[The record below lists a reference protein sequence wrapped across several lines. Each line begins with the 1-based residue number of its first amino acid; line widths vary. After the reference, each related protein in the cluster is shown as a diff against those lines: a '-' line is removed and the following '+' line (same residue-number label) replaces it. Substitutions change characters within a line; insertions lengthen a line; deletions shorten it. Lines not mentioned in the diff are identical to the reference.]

1 MRRRLRWRRATRG
14 ELETVAAQ
22 LATWTAP
29 AGGAARHVFALSAI
43 ESYGAEPVRLAT
55 DDERWAAAIVFPGR
69 LLVPCG
75 DAEAIV
81 EAGTPA
87 RRWRLLVGDLDAG
100 DAVLSRTGNDGG
112 LIVHDQRFLTVD
124 PDRVP
129 TETEL
134 PDPGVRRAEEADLG
148 RLAELAVRLH
158 VDDRFGP
165 HPGRAGLR
173 GYRDRLEATVRQGL
187 VYCVGPVGAPILKLE
202 RSVSSHR
209 WGVQLAGIV
218 VDPEVRG
225 HLTPVCPF
233 RGITGLDCPGCGGT
247 RALYALTQGDVAL
260 ALNHNLLAVV
270 GLPLLA
276 LAWLGWLLYRLDLRP
291 TPVTVRPVTGYA
303 IAVVVIGFWLVRN
316 LPWMPFAWLGS
327 GAV

>member
-14 ELETVAAQ
+14 ELETVAAR
-22 LATWTAP
+22 LASWAAP

-202 RSVSSHR
+202 RSVSSRR

-225 HLTPVCPF
+225 Q
-233 RGITGLDCPGCGGT
+233 GLGKAAVAAAV
-247 RALYALTQGDVAL
+247 RAALLEGPPDRLVSLHVRAENAPAL
-260 ALNHNLLAVV
+260 AAYAAAGFVDREAWRLAV
-270 GLPLLA
+270 
-276 LAWLGWLLYRLDLRP
+276 RP
-291 TPVTVRPVTGYA
+291 
-303 IAVVVIGFWLVRN
+303 
-316 LPWMPFAWLGS
+316 
-327 GAV
+327 